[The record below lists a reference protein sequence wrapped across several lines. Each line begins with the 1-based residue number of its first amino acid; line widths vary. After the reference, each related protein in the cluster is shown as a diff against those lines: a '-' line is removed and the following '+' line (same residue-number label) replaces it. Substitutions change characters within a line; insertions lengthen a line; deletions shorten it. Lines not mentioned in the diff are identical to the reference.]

1 MKNPNIRV
9 IPAQQAW
16 GLPNF
21 MPFGSRPLLVIRG
34 RGHHSTM
41 RGAGRT
47 RDKPLASRL
56 SPPVVL
62 QSRSGG

>member
-21 MPFGSRPLLVIRG
+21 MPFGPYSPLHTLYYFS
-34 RGHHSTM
+34 ST
-41 RGAGRT
+41 T
-47 RDKPLASRL
+47 
-56 SPPVVL
+56 
-62 QSRSGG
+62 

>member
-21 MPFGSRPLLVIRG
+21 MPFGSRPLLVNVEG
-34 RGHHSTM
+34 
-41 RGAGRT
+41 GARHG
-47 RDKPLASRL
+47 
-56 SPPVVL
+56 
-62 QSRSGG
+62 

>member
-21 MPFGSRPLLVIRG
+21 MPFGQEPSIVHIREDDSRTHQAG
-34 RGHHSTM
+34 Y
-41 RGAGRT
+41 AGRHGACSILVDIGT
-47 RDKPLASRL
+47 HR
-56 SPPVVL
+56 
-62 QSRSGG
+62 